1 MLPIL
6 LLLPANSGIKYQP
19 NQLPSSFMPVNT
31 LDRTDRRIL
40 AELQRDGRLSN
51 QELADRVS
59 LSPSPC
65 LRRVRR
71 LEEEGYIRKY
81 VALVDADKVGFG
93 LVAYVTIRLNKRS
106 GVSPAPMAD
115 FAHDVQA
122 WPEVVACYAMTGE
135 MDYLLRVQ
143 TEDLAHFSRFAM
155 DTLML
160 HPAVVD
166 MRSSFALQK
175 LKETTELSV

>member
-1 MLPIL
+1 VPEID
-6 LLLPANSGIKYQP
+6 
-19 NQLPSSFMPVNT
+19 
-31 LDRTDRRIL
+31 LDKTDRRIL

-71 LEEEGYIRKY
+71 LEEEGYIRRY
-81 VALVDADKVGFG
+81 VALVDPDKVGFG
-93 LVAYVTIRLNKRS
+93 LVAYVTIRLNKHS
-106 GVSPAPMAD
+106 GSSHAPMAE
-115 FAHDVQA
+115 FARDVQA
-122 WPEVVACYAMTGE
+122 WPEVVACYAMTGD

-143 TEDLAHFSRFAM
+143 VRDLADFSRFAM
-155 DTLML
+155 DTLMQ
-160 HPAVVD
+160 HPSVID

-175 LKETTELSV
+175 LKETTELVLEDR

>member
-1 MLPIL
+1 
-6 LLLPANSGIKYQP
+6 
-19 NQLPSSFMPVNT
+19 MPKES

-40 AELQRDGRLSN
+40 AELQRDGRLTN

-71 LEEEGYIRKY
+71 LEDEGYIHRY

-93 LVAYVTIRLNKRS
+93 LVAYVTIRLNKHS
-106 GVSPAPMAD
+106 GSSHAPMSD
-115 FAHDVQA
+115 FARDVQA
-122 WPEVVACYAMTGE
+122 WPEVVACYAMTGD
-135 MDYLLRVQ
+135 MDYLLRIQVQ
-143 TEDLAHFSRFAM
+143 DLAHFSRFAM
-155 DTLML
+155 DTLMQ
-160 HPAVVD
+160 HPSVID

-175 LKETTELSV
+175 IKETTELAL